1 MNRYTKLDA
10 TGAALPDD
18 ATDWTAVRDNH
29 LVLID
34 GEHRHLVWDRHESA
48 ERHTHK
54 DAIAAAA
61 AVTAGGW
68 TDWRL
73 PTIDELAGLADRSRY
88 NPAID
93 TRYFATNG
101 TWCWSSTDDASDP
114 AYAWSVTFRYGS
126 VYYLHRDYGGFVRAV
141 RSVPPSQ

>member
-18 ATDWTAVRDNH
+18 AAEWVAVRDNH

-34 GEHRHLVWDRHESA
+34 GEYRHLVWARAETADRHDHASA
-48 ERHTHK
+48 IKT
-54 DAIAAAA
+54 AAG
-61 AVTAGGW
+61 TGIGGW

-73 PTIDELAGLADRSRY
+73 PTVDELASLPDRSCFD
-88 NPAID
+88 PAID
-93 TRYFATNG
+93 TRYFETNG
-101 TWCWSSTDDASDP
+101 TWCWSSTVDASDP
-114 AYAWSVTFRYGS
+114 AYAWYVYFSLGLVLDVLRGGS
-126 VYYLHRDYGGFVRAV
+126 GFVRAV